1 MSAGV
6 LRRHSWWLLP
16 LCAAALVALIGTRLV
31 TLNVRERSE
40 QLRHTAQAAVLQH
53 ASRIEEELA
62 ALADAAH
69 AGPERGGAPGT
80 AIVPATGRDPARAHA
95 PGGAPASA
103 QHPPPP
109 ARGYFLMSS
118 AGAVL
123 RASGD
128 AATAGALAREW
139 AADPAAHRP
148 DAVLFGPIRYGSEW
162 LVAARTVTLLTPAA
176 APSASTET
184 TGTSRAWSVSYENL
198 ESLLARAGFGTLVN
212 ERYDFQLLQ
221 PDSLTHRQRVF
232 LTSQPGTLA
241 EPATGIIHQP
251 GTAAGKAAAP
261 FLTLAIRPRTGWYPA
276 RELAAETGLL
286 LLLVWGVAFGVYDLT
301 HTLQRTRGA
310 LAATRKRLHLVN
322 ERLAGEIEQRESLQR
337 SFEHAR
343 YHDVFTGL
351 PNRRYFMDQ
360 LDRALR
366 DVRTRRRQRITVALI
381 DIERLRLISDTLG
394 HTAGDELLLQ
404 AAQRCAEVLGVTE
417 HVLARWGAD
426 QLAVLIKEVA
436 SGIAAQELADRL
448 QEACH
453 RPYELRQH
461 RLSVTSRVGFTSVD
475 SGLQRAEETLRE
487 ADLAVT
493 IARQEQRP
501 RALAYAQGMA
511 GAAVSLVSLEADLH
525 VALDRREFRLLFQ
538 PIVDLRAG
546 RVVGVEALLRWRHPV
561 EGLLTPDR
569 FLTIAEE
576 AGVIVPVTRWVIQR
590 VCRLAAEWRQ
600 RLPNRE
606 DFYISVNLSA
616 AVLRSPG
623 LREYIAQLLEE
634 TQIPAT
640 SLKFELSEGGL
651 VSNVAAARAV
661 LDAFHDM
668 GIELMLDDFGT
679 GYSSLS
685 YLQLFPFDYVKI
697 DRPFVSRTGS
707 ERANNAI
714 TAAILQ
720 MASNL
725 GLRAVAEVVE
735 TEAAAQTLLQ
745 MGCRFGQGYF
755 FSPPVDAE
763 AAFQQLRSTGRV
775 AMSETGNEPEPHA
788 ADPTADDSPTVMLP
802 AGMILESRIRDDA
815 DAADNE
821 TPAATPR

>member
-1 MSAGV
+1 MTIW
-6 LRRHSWWLLP
+6 RRHSWWLLP
-16 LCAAALVALIGTRLV
+16 LTAATIVGLIGARLI
-31 TLNVRERSE
+31 TLSVRERSE
-40 QLRHTAQAAVLQH
+40 QLRRTAQSSVLWH
-53 ASRIEEELA
+53 ASLIEAELA
-62 ALADAAH
+62 ALASAARTDAARTDTTRPD
-69 AGPERGGAPGT
+69 A
-80 AIVPATGRDPARAHA
+80 ARQK
-95 PGGAPASA
+95 PAPADRRHFVMSA
-103 QHPPPP
+103 DG
-109 ARGYFLMSS
+109 R
-118 AGAVL
+118 VL
-123 RASGD
+123 QASGD
-128 AATAGALAREW
+128 NASANALAREW
-139 AADPAAHRP
+139 TADPAARVSG
-148 DAVLFGPIRYGSEW
+148 AVMFGPVRYGSEW
-162 LVAARTVTLLTPAA
+162 IVAARAALAGAPADAVPTPT
-176 APSASTET
+176 P
-184 TGTSRAWSVSYENL
+184 AWSVSYENL
-198 ESLLARAGFGTLVN
+198 EALLARARFGTLVN
-212 ERYDFQLLQ
+212 ERYDFQLSQ
-221 PDSLTHRQRVF
+221 PDPVTHRQRVF

-241 EPATGIIHQP
+241 EPATGAIREPGAQP
-251 GTAAGKAAAP
+251 GKAGAP

-276 RELAAETGLL
+276 RELAAEAGLL
-286 LLLVWGVAFGVYDLT
+286 VLLVWAVAFGAYDLT
-301 HTLQRTRGA
+301 HSLQRTRSA
-310 LAATRKRLHLVN
+310 LRATRKRLHTVN
-322 ERLAGEIEQRESLQR
+322 ERLTGEIEQRESLQR

-366 DVRTRRRQRITVALI
+366 DIRTRRRQRIAVALI

-404 AAQRCAEVLGVTE
+404 AAQRCAQVLGISE

-426 QLAVLIKEVA
+426 QLAVLIQEVPSA
-436 SGIAAQELADRL
+436 AAAQELAERL
-448 QEACH
+448 QEECR

-461 RLSVTSRVGFTSVD
+461 RLSVSSRIGFTSVD
-475 SGLQRAEETLRE
+475 SGMQRAEDTVRE
-487 ADLAVT
+487 ADLAVA
-493 IARQEQRP
+493 IARQQQRP
-501 RALAYAQGMA
+501 RALAYAPGMA

-546 RVVGVEALLRWRHPV
+546 RVVGAEALLRWRHPV
-561 EGLLTPDR
+561 EGLLTPDK
-569 FLTIAEE
+569 FLSIAEE

-606 DFYISVNLSA
+606 EFYISVNLSA

-623 LREYIAQLLEE
+623 LREYIAQMLEE
-634 TQIPAT
+634 TRIPPT

-651 VSNVAAARAV
+651 VSNVTTARAV

-763 AAFQQLRSTGRV
+763 AAFQQLRSTTRVSMSDTGR
-775 AMSETGNEPEPHA
+775 EPQLQPTGA
-788 ADPTADDSPTVMLP
+788 ADETQDDSPTIMLP
-802 AGMILESRIRDDA
+802 AGMILESRIHDDDDDGDDA
-815 DAADNE
+815 D
-821 TPAATPR
+821 